1 MIKRYGLF
9 FRKLVLAAILNGLF
23 GSAALHA
30 ALPNDSM
37 AADSAPADSD
47 VDMSDTF
54 LTDDPAPAV
63 AFPTENFQGTI
74 PTASYIDPRG
84 SESSVGGTFQNL
96 NLYLEIASGGYGH
109 SIDMAEGLSAFAGSR
124 TIHFADFGAS
134 ALTTA
139 GLSDTNL
146 PGNGASVGE
155 VVDNHVMTVPEPSG
169 KGLFALGVV
178 TICVIIYRRRA
189 KLL

>member
-9 FRKLVLAAILNGLF
+9 FRKLVLTAILNGLF
-23 GSAALHA
+23 GPAALQA
-30 ALPNDSM
+30 ALPNDSL

-47 VDMSDTF
+47 VDMSDIF
-54 LTDDPAPAV
+54 LTDDPGTAMASSP
-63 AFPTENFQGTI
+63 ENIQERI
-74 PTASYIDPRG
+74 PTASYIDPQG
-84 SESSVGGTFQNL
+84 SKSSANCAFLNL
-96 NLYLEIASGGYGH
+96 NLYLEIASGGCGH
-109 SIDMAEGLSAFAGSR
+109 TIDMAQGLWPFTGSR
-124 TIHFADFGAS
+124 TINFAEFGAS
-134 ALTTA
+134 TLTTA

-155 VVDNHVMTVPEPSG
+155 VVDNHVITVPEPSG